1 MEIKFIN
8 FVAVKWHSMLIK
20 PLPGCSV
27 VGCCLFLETP
37 THLKVLMR
45 IWFLLHS
52 SCWRVSK
59 AEMKPTFPES
69 LSLQGSLHLIARLKL
84 ED

>member
-1 MEIKFIN
+1 MKISFIT
-8 FVAVKWHSMLIK
+8 FVAAKWHNMLIK

-45 IWFLLHS
+45 INFLSHNS
-52 SCWRVSK
+52 YWRVGK
-59 AEMKPTFPES
+59 AEVKPTFPES
-69 LSLQGSLHLIARLKL
+69 FSIQGSLH
-84 ED
+84 